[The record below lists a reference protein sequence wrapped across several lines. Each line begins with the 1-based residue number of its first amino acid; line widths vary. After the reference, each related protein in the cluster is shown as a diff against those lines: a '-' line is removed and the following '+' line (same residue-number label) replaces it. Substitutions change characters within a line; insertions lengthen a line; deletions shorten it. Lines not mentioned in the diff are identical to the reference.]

1 MWIKRVFSV
10 VVLYVIVVSLWL
22 RNDGNLFVRQDV
34 ESNRLIT
41 LLQMEL
47 SHPDKLPQNSFV
59 HEQQMEPVVSGEL
72 SWHFWIYF
80 TSQWNFRLLTASL
93 KTLIML
99 QWLIYK
105 LEHVL
110 LNIIVGTN
118 VQVRVVVNMN
128 TRRNLSVR
136 LDDHLAIS
144 HAELSVHFSRRNVD
158 NQFSR
163 FSSLSILSR
172 IFRLQILTNIIFFKC
187 SRALVCT
194 GRNVEVVGSSHIKGP
209 RCFIEQE
216 TLPVLLSTGWIQE
229 RIGAWFHNRT
239 KINWG
244 PYGKLT

>member
-1 MWIKRVFSV
+1 MPPFFWYKVTIIRPNMWIKRVFSV

-47 SHPDKLPQNSFV
+47 SQPDKLPQNSFV
-59 HEQQMEPVVSGEL
+59 HEQQIEPVVSGEL

-128 TRRNLSVR
+128 TQRNLSVR

-144 HAELSVHFSRRNVD
+144 HAELSVHVSRRNVD

-163 FSSLSILSR
+163 FSMFEYFITH
-172 IFRLQILTNIIFFKC
+172 IQITNPHQHYFFQMFT
-187 SRALVCT
+187 S
-194 GRNVEVVGSSHIKGP
+194 VGMHWS
-209 RCFIEQE
+209 
-216 TLPVLLSTGWIQE
+216 
-229 RIGAWFHNRT
+229 
-239 KINWG
+239 
-244 PYGKLT
+244 

>member
-1 MWIKRVFSV
+1 MPTFFWYKVTIIRPNMWIKRVFSV

-72 SWHFWIYF
+72 SWHLWIYF
-80 TSQWNFRLLTASL
+80 TSKWNFRLLTASL

-105 LEHVL
+105 LEYVL

-136 LDDHLAIS
+136 LDDQLAIS
-144 HAELSVHFSRRNVD
+144 HAE
-158 NQFSR
+158 
-163 FSSLSILSR
+163 
-172 IFRLQILTNIIFFKC
+172 
-187 SRALVCT
+187 
-194 GRNVEVVGSSHIKGP
+194 
-209 RCFIEQE
+209 
-216 TLPVLLSTGWIQE
+216 
-229 RIGAWFHNRT
+229 
-239 KINWG
+239 
-244 PYGKLT
+244 